1 MDVENAILN
10 RRSVRNYKVDKS
22 VSNETIAEILD
33 LARFAPSS
41 GNLQNWKVILVSD
54 PGRKEELAS
63 AALKQKWITTSP
75 ALLVICNNQAD
86 VKRLYND
93 RGKLL
98 YSIQNVA
105 VFTNNILLAAHSLGL
120 STCWIGAFDPDAVKM
135 VLRIPEGV
143 EPEAIIAL
151 GYAAEELEAPSRKT
165 IDQFTFFETWGNV
178 EKSFGAFPL
187 EKHKG
192 KVGEVKSKGKSFF
205 SKIFKKKD

>member
-10 RRSVRNYKVDKS
+10 RRSVRNYKSDKS

-54 PGRKEELAS
+54 PGRKEELAT

-75 ALLVICNNQAD
+75 VLLAICNNKAD
-86 VKRLYND
+86 VKRLYKD
-93 RGKLL
+93 RGESL

-105 VFTNNILLAAHSLGL
+105 VFTNNILLAAHNLGL

-135 VLRIPEGV
+135 VLRLPEGV

-178 EKSFGAFPL
+178 EKSFNVF
-187 EKHKG
+187 EKG
-192 KVGEVKSKGKSFF
+192 KAKIGEVKSKGKGFF
-205 SKIFKKKD
+205 SKIFGKKKD

>member
-1 MDVENAILN
+1 MDVETAILN
-10 RRSVRNYKVDKS
+10 RRSIRNYKVDKS

-54 PGRKEELAS
+54 PGRKEELAT

-75 ALLVICNNQAD
+75 VLLVICNNLAD
-86 VKRLYND
+86 VKRLYKD
-93 RGKLL
+93 RGASL

-105 VFTNNILLAAHSLGL
+105 VFVNNILLAAHNLGL
-120 STCWIGAFDPDAVKM
+120 STCWIGAFDPNAVKM

-143 EPEAIIAL
+143 EPEVIIAL

-165 IDQFTFFETWGNV
+165 IDQFTFFETWGNS
-178 EKSFGAFPL
+178 EKNFGVF
-187 EKHKG
+187 EKGKA
-192 KVGEVKSKGKSFF
+192 KVGEVKSKGKGFF
-205 SKIFKKKD
+205 SKIFGKKKD